1 MADKFKIYTVYKGDT
16 PESIAES
23 QGIST
28 EELLEYNNISDPTSL
43 QVYQEL
49 KIPREKNFGD
59 YKINP
64 LNWGIKDYSGKPFSQ
79 AFNTA
84 KQEGSDRFYWNGGAY
99 NTQEKTYSPYD
110 PDELVNSIYED
121 ENDIKKGYDPK
132 TNTWTFHKSV
142 EGGSDT
148 IGPGFKTLSKERKEY
163 IKKHGNRVPDNVL
176 RSWLK
181 EDIYQHDQKLQQEL
195 GQTWNQLP
203 PHIKMGL
210 IDMRHNLGSLSNFP
224 KLIKA
229 IQNKD
234 LRGIQEES
242 KTTYVDKSGKRVFD
256 ERRWNRRVQ
265 KYFHSWKNGGSI
277 NYISQFKNGGNLID
291 LINST
296 NSKNVD
302 FINRLKDPN
311 RKTITNW
318 ENPKEISTHKISW
331 ATDDKGNAIIYPQ
344 VQNVNGELIDFSNPK
359 YNKWNGYDNAINQG
373 DTIQTTIKL
382 AKKYSKNYKKFYP
395 GFNKY

>member
-16 PESIAES
+16 PESIAKS

-28 EELLEYNNISDPTSL
+28 EELLEYNNISDPTSI

-64 LNWGIKDYSGKPFSQ
+64 LNWGIKDYSSKPFSQ

-84 KQEGSDRFYWNGGAY
+84 KQEGSNRFYWNGGAY
-99 NTQEKTYSPYD
+99 NTEEKTYGPYD
-110 PDELVNSIYED
+110 PDKLVNSIYED
-121 ENDIKKGYDPK
+121 ENDVKKGYDPK

-163 IKKHGNRVPDNVL
+163 IKKHGNKVSDNVL

-265 KYFHSWKNGGSI
+265 KYFHSWEMGGSI
-277 NYISQFKNGGNLID
+277 NYISQFKNGGKLID
-291 LINST
+291 LINRS

-302 FINRLKDPN
+302 FINRLKDPD
-311 RKTITNW
+311 RKTIPDW
-318 ENPKEISTHKISW
+318 ENPKKICTHKISW

-344 VQNVNGELIDFSNPK
+344 VQNVNGELIDFSDPK
-359 YNKWNGYDNAINQG
+359 YNKWDGYKNAINQG
-373 DTIQTTIKL
+373 DTIQTTKKL
-382 AKKYSKNYKKFYP
+382 AKEYSKNYKKFYP
-395 GFNKY
+395 GFTKY

>member
-16 PESIAES
+16 PESIAKS

-99 NTQEKTYSPYD
+99 NTQDKVYSPYD
-110 PDELVNSIYED
+110 PDKLVNNIYED

-148 IGPGFKTLSKERKEY
+148 IGPGFKTLTKERKEY
-163 IKKHGNRVPDNVL
+163 IKKHGNKVSDDVL

-234 LRGIQEES
+234 LKGIQEES

-256 ERRWNRRVQ
+256 ERRWKRRVQ
-265 KYFHSWKNGGSI
+265 KYFNYWETGGSI
-277 NYISQFKNGGNLID
+277 NYISQFKSGGKLID
-291 LINST
+291 LINRT

-302 FINRLKDPN
+302 FINRLKDPD
-311 RKTITNW
+311 RKTITDW
-318 ENPKEISTHKISW
+318 ENPKKIATHKISW

-344 VQNVNGELIDFSNPK
+344 VQNVNGELIDFSDPK

>member
-16 PESIAES
+16 PESIAKS

-49 KIPREKNFGD
+49 KIPKEKNFGD
-59 YKINP
+59 LKINP
-64 LNWGIKDYSGKPFSQ
+64 LNWGIKDYSTKPFSQ

-99 NTQEKTYSPYD
+99 NTQDKVYSPYD
-110 PDELVNSIYED
+110 PDKLVNSIYED

-142 EGGSDT
+142 EGGSDS

-163 IKKHGNRVPDNVL
+163 IKKHGNKVSDDVL

-203 PHIKMGL
+203 PNIKMGL

-234 LRGIQEES
+234 LKGIQEES

-256 ERRWNRRVQ
+256 ERRWKRRVQ
-265 KYFHSWKNGGSI
+265 KYFNSWETGGSI
-277 NYISQFKNGGNLID
+277 NYISQFKSGGKLID
-291 LINST
+291 LINRT

-318 ENPKEISTHKISW
+318 ENPNQISTHKISY
-331 ATDDKGNAIIYPQ
+331 ATDDEGNAIIYPQ
-344 VQNVNGELIDFSNPK
+344 VQNVNGQLIDFTNPK
-359 YNKWNGYDNAINQG
+359 YDKWDGYKNAINQG
-373 DTIQTTIKL
+373 DTIQTTVKL
-382 AKKYSKNYKKFYP
+382 AKKYSKNNKKFYP
-395 GFNKY
+395 EFTKY

>member
-49 KIPREKNFGD
+49 KIPKEKNFGD
-59 YKINP
+59 LKINP
-64 LNWGIKDYSGKPFSQ
+64 LNWGIKDYSTKPFSQ

-99 NTQEKTYSPYD
+99 NTQDKVYSPYD
-110 PDELVNSIYED
+110 PDKLVNSIYED
-121 ENDIKKGYDPK
+121 ENDVKKGYDPK

-142 EGGSDT
+142 EGGSDS
-148 IGPGFKTLSKERKEY
+148 IGPGFKTLTKERKEY
-163 IKKHGNRVPDNVL
+163 IKKHGNKVSDDVL

-181 EDIYQHDQKLQQEL
+181 EDIHQHDQKLQQEL

-256 ERRWNRRVQ
+256 ERRWKRRVQ
-265 KYFHSWKNGGSI
+265 KYFNSWETGGSI
-277 NYISQFKNGGNLID
+277 NYISQFKSGGKLID
-291 LINST
+291 LINRT

-318 ENPKEISTHKISW
+318 ENPNQISTHKISY
-331 ATDDKGNAIIYPQ
+331 ATDDEGNAIIYPQ

-359 YNKWNGYDNAINQG
+359 YDKWDGYKNAINQG
-373 DTIQTTIKL
+373 DTIQTTTKL
-382 AKKYSKNYKKFYP
+382 AKEYSKNYKKFYP
-395 GFNKY
+395 GFIKY

>member
-99 NTQEKTYSPYD
+99 NTQDKVYSPYD
-110 PDELVNSIYED
+110 PDKLVNNIYED

-142 EGGSDT
+142 EGGSDS
-148 IGPGFKTLSKERKEY
+148 IGPGFKTLTKERKEY
-163 IKKHGNRVPDNVL
+163 IKKHGNKVSDDVL

-242 KTTYVDKSGKRVFD
+242 KTTYIDKSGKRVFD

-265 KYFHSWKNGGSI
+265 KYFNSWEMGGSI
-277 NYISQFKNGGNLID
+277 NYTSQFKLGGTLKSM
-291 LINST
+291 LGT
-296 NSKNVD
+296 N
-302 FINRLKDPN
+302 
-311 RKTITNW
+311 
-318 ENPKEISTHKISW
+318 
-331 ATDDKGNAIIYPQ
+331 Y
-344 VQNVNGELIDFSNPK
+344 
-359 YNKWNGYDNAINQG
+359 
-373 DTIQTTIKL
+373 
-382 AKKYSKNYKKFYP
+382 
-395 GFNKY
+395 

>member
-1 MADKFKIYTVYKGDT
+1 MADKFKIYTVYRGDT
-16 PESIAES
+16 PESIAKS

-84 KQEGSDRFYWNGGAY
+84 KQEGSNRFYWNGGAY
-99 NTQEKTYSPYD
+99 NTQEKTYGPYD
-110 PDELVNSIYED
+110 PDKLVNSIYED
-121 ENDIKKGYDPK
+121 ENDVKKGYDPK

-265 KYFHSWKNGGSI
+265 KYFHSWENGGSI
-277 NYISQFKNGGNLID
+277 NYISQFKSGGRLID
-291 LINST
+291 LINRT

-302 FINRLKDPN
+302 FINRLKDPD

-359 YNKWNGYDNAINQG
+359 YDKWDGYKNAINQG
-373 DTIQTTIKL
+373 DTIQTTKKL
-382 AKKYSKNYKKFYP
+382 AKEYSKNYKKFYP
-395 GFNKY
+395 GFKKY

>member
-1 MADKFKIYTVYKGDT
+1 MSDKFKIYTVYRGDT

-64 LNWGIKDYSGKPFSQ
+64 LNWGIKDYSSKPFSQ

-99 NTQEKTYSPYD
+99 NTQEKTYGPYD
-110 PDELVNSIYED
+110 PDKLVNSIYED
-121 ENDIKKGYDPK
+121 ENDVKKGYDPK
-132 TNTWTFHKSV
+132 TNKWTFHKSA
-142 EGGSDT
+142 EGGSYN
-148 IGPGFKTLSKERKEY
+148 IGPGFKTLTKERKEY

-181 EDIYQHDQKLQQEL
+181 EDISQHDQKLQQEL

-242 KTTYVDKSGKRVFD
+242 KTTYVDKFGKTVFD

-265 KYFHSWKNGGSI
+265 KYFHSWKMGGSI
-277 NYISQFKNGGNLID
+277 NYTSQFKLGGSAKILQTGGTSPNPWFKEKGQ
-291 LINST
+291 
-296 NSKNVD
+296 KN
-302 FINRLKDPN
+302 N
-311 RKTITNW
+311 
-318 ENPKEISTHKISW
+318 
-331 ATDDKGNAIIYPQ
+331 
-344 VQNVNGELIDFSNPK
+344 
-359 YNKWNGYDNAINQG
+359 NK
-373 DTIQTTIKL
+373 
-382 AKKYSKNYKKFYP
+382 
-395 GFNKY
+395 